1 MCLRRI
7 LAIILVVVLSGQVAA
22 HGANSYAIIVRTS
35 SVQPESADLLVND
48 TLVLYNTVTWNRSAG
63 IDVNGDG
70 VDDYVCEM
78 TGKNASSNSDECQ
91 FTFENG
97 TWDPGDY
104 VVTVYQNGSS
114 WQDVVVDLLP
124 DNHTEGSA
132 PGPYVLLPDFDPM
145 ASNMISISEEGG
157 VFTLS
162 RSSVDLVPGSN
173 LYVFS
178 STGTTVSVKS
188 ETTGDGASALCVI
201 GGSSGEGC
209 KIWFSG
215 QEWADGRHEM
225 SITGPDGDT
234 VGSFTVNLGEAS
246 DEDAGTGMVQIIA
259 VAGLVICLGAY
270 LWLRQ
275 QEK

>member
-1 MCLRRI
+1 M
-7 LAIILVVVLSGQVAA
+7 VVLSGQVAA

-78 TGKNASSNSDECQ
+78 TGKNTSSNTDECQ

-97 TWDPGDY
+97 TWSPGEY

-157 VFTLS
+157 AFTLS
-162 RSSVDLVPGSN
+162 RGSVDLVPGSN

-178 STGTTVSVKS
+178 SAGAIVSVKS
-188 ETTGDGASALCVI
+188 GTAGDGASALCTI
-201 GGSSGEGC
+201 GGDGSEGC

-215 QEWADGRHEM
+215 QEWADGSHEM
-225 SITGPDGDT
+225 SIIGPDGDT

-246 DEDAGTGMVQIIA
+246 DVDARTGMVQIIA
-259 VAGLVICLGAY
+259 VAGMVICLGAY

-275 QEK
+275 REE

>member
-1 MCLRRI
+1 MRRI
-7 LAIILVVVLSGQVAA
+7 LAIILVAVLSGQVAA

-70 VDDYVCEM
+70 VDDLACEM
-78 TGKNASSNSDECQ
+78 TGKNTSSNADECQ

-97 TWDPGDY
+97 TWSPGEY
-104 VVTVYQNGSS
+104 IVTIYQNGSS
-114 WQDVVVDLLP
+114 WQDMIVDLLP

-145 ASNMISISEEGG
+145 APNMISISEEGDT
-157 VFTLS
+157 FTLS
-162 RSSVDLVPGSN
+162 RGSVDLVPGSN

-178 STGTTVSVKS
+178 SGGGIVSVKS
-188 ETTGDGASALCVI
+188 ETAGDGASALCTI
-201 GGSSGEGC
+201 GGDGSEGC
-209 KIWFSG
+209 KIWLSG
-215 QEWADGRHEM
+215 QEWTDGSHEM
-225 SITGPDGDT
+225 SIIGPDGDT

-246 DEDAGTGMVQIIA
+246 DADARTGMIQIIA
-259 VAGLVICLGAY
+259 VTGMVICLGAY

-275 QEK
+275 REE

>member
-1 MCLRRI
+1 MRRI
-7 LAIILVVVLSGQVAA
+7 LAIILVAVLSGQVAA

-70 VDDYVCEM
+70 VDDYACEM
-78 TGKNASSNSDECQ
+78 TGKNTSSNADECQ

-97 TWDPGDY
+97 TWSPGEY
-104 VVTVYQNGSS
+104 IVTIYQNGSS
-114 WQDVVVDLLP
+114 WQDVMVDLLP

-132 PGPYVLLPDFDPM
+132 PGPYVLLPDFDPS
-145 ASNMISISEEGG
+145 AENMLSISEEGG
-157 VFTLS
+157 QFSLTKT
-162 RSSVDLVPGSN
+162 SVDLVPGSN

-178 STGTTVSVKS
+178 STQTMVSIEAV
-188 ETTGDGASALCVI
+188 TADDGASALCTI
-201 GGSSGEGC
+201 GGSDGEGC

-215 QEWADGRHEM
+215 QEWEDGSHEM
-225 SITGPDGDT
+225 AIIGPDGET
-234 VGSFTVNLGEAS
+234 VASFTINLGEAS
-246 DEDAGTGMVQIIA
+246 SEDARTGMIQIIA
-259 VAGLVICLGAY
+259 AAGMAICLGAY

-275 QEK
+275 REQ

>member
-1 MCLRRI
+1 MRRI

-70 VDDYVCEM
+70 VDDYTCEM
-78 TGKNASSNSDECQ
+78 TGKNTSSNTDECQ

-97 TWDPGDY
+97 TWNPGGY

-124 DNHTEGSA
+124 DNHTEGSV
-132 PGPYVLLPDFDPM
+132 PGPYVLLPDFDPS
-145 ASNMISISEEGG
+145 ADNMVSISEEGG
-157 VFTLS
+157 QFSLS
-162 RSSVDLVPGSN
+162 KASINLVPGSN

-178 STGTTVSVKS
+178 STQTMVSV
-188 ETTGDGASALCVI
+188 EAATAGDGSSALCAI
-201 GGSSGEGC
+201 GGSGDGGC

-215 QEWADGRHEM
+215 QEWADGSHEM
-225 SITGPDGDT
+225 VVIGPDGD
-234 VGSFTVNLGEAS
+234 VVESFTVNLGEAS
-246 DEDAGTGMVQIIA
+246 SGDARTGMVQIIA
-259 VAGLVICLGAY
+259 LMGMVICLGAY

-275 QEK
+275 RKE

>member
-1 MCLRRI
+1 M
-7 LAIILVVVLSGQVAA
+7 VLSGQVAA
-22 HGANSYAIIVRTS
+22 HGANSYAIIVRTT

-63 IDVNGDG
+63 IDVNADG

-78 TGKNASSNSDECQ
+78 TGKNASSSTDECQ
-91 FTFENG
+91 FTFEKG
-97 TWDPGDY
+97 TWSPGGY

-145 ASNMISISEEGG
+145 ASNMISISEEEGI
-157 VFTLS
+157 FTLS
-162 RSSVDLVPGSN
+162 RGSIDLVPGSN

-178 STGTTVSVKS
+178 STEATVSVKS
-188 ETTGDGASALCVI
+188 ETAGEGASSLCVI
-201 GGSSGEGC
+201 GGSGGEGC

-215 QEWADGRHEM
+215 QEWANGRHDM
-225 SITGPDGDT
+225 SIIGPDGDT
-234 VGSFTVNLGEAS
+234 VGSFTVDLREAS
-246 DEDAGTGMVQIIA
+246 DGDAGTGMVQIIA
-259 VAGLVICLGAY
+259 LAGLVICLGAY
-270 LWLRQ
+270 LSLRQ
-275 QEK
+275 REK

>member
-1 MCLRRI
+1 M
-7 LAIILVVVLSGQVAA
+7 VLSGQVAA
-22 HGANSYAIIVRTS
+22 HGANSYAIIVRTT

-48 TLVLYNTVTWNRSAG
+48 TLVLYNTATWNRSAG
-63 IDVNGDG
+63 IDVDGDG

-78 TGKNASSNSDECQ
+78 TGKNASSNTDECQ

-97 TWDPGDY
+97 TWSPGGY

-124 DNHTEGSA
+124 DNHTEPPA

-145 ASNMISISEEGG
+145 APNMISISEEGG
-157 VFTLS
+157 IFTLS
-162 RSSVDLVPGSN
+162 RGSVDLVPGSN

-178 STGTTVSVKS
+178 STGTTVSVIS
-188 ETTGDGASALCVI
+188 ETAGEDASALCVI
-201 GGSSGEGC
+201 GGIDDEGC

-225 SITGPDGDT
+225 AIIGPDGDI
-234 VGSFTVNLGEAS
+234 VESFTVNLGEAS
-246 DEDAGTGMVQIIA
+246 DKDAGTGMVQIIA
-259 VAGLVICLGAY
+259 VAGMVICLGAY

-275 QEK
+275 REK